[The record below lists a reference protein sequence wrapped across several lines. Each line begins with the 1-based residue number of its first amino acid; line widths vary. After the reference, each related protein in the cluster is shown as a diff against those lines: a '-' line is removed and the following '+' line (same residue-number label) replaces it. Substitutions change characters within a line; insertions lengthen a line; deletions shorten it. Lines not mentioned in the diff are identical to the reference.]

1 MTPVGASYIVGIQTR
16 YFVPM
21 LPLIP
26 LIVNIKHEKFENRD
40 DLFLT
45 LIIVFLAGL
54 FLLTVSH
61 YY

>member
-1 MTPVGASYIVGIQTR
+1 
-16 YFVPM
+16 M
-21 LPLIP
+21 LPLIH